1 MINFYNLNFFNL
13 FQINQM
19 VVRMRLGKIVGDL
32 KVKIKTSLRMRKRS
46 SLSSSSSSSS
56 TSSSSSYEKIE
67 KSDSMRFELRSRKA
81 HKIIQQTLQIADS
94 PTSRTYALWFH
105 LLTIRNIFIHTYEFA
120 YVSVYTYLKYCTCM
134 YGWKVIY
141 GWCNVMDLILANGWL
156 LGEFNIND
164 H

>member
-94 PTSRTYALWFH
+94 PTSRTYAL
-105 LLTIRNIFIHTYEFA
+105 
-120 YVSVYTYLKYCTCM
+120 
-134 YGWKVIY
+134 
-141 GWCNVMDLILANGWL
+141 
-156 LGEFNIND
+156 
-164 H
+164 